1 MMSVSSSTY
10 YWCTVQSGDA
20 VLSTQ
25 KLPRVASRGREVGK
39 NVDKHRLGVNAECT
53 QKSQI
58 KCAEHLEN
66 LSVEKQRLL
75 LGTLCRILLHFGPL
89 AGVLV

>member
-1 MMSVSSSTY
+1 MGRGGSV
-10 YWCTVQSGDA
+10 GR

-66 LSVEKQRLL
+66 LLKSNDYYLAHCVAYCS
-75 LGTLCRILLHFGPL
+75 TLDL
-89 AGVLV
+89 